1 MAMIAAEQIVT
12 KDGRTVT
19 LRGPEPRDARALVA
33 YMRQA
38 LATGTYL
45 NRLPEEFSR
54 TSWAQRRIIARAL
67 AAERELMILAEAEG
81 GIVGFIEAGTDPRRR
96 VRHVARFGVTVAED
110 WRGIG
115 VGRALI
121 GALIGWAE
129 ANPALERLELHVHSE
144 NEPAMALYK
153 SLGFAEEGRRRRAIK
168 YADGRYM
175 DDIIMARFV

>member
-1 MAMIAAEQIVT
+1 MAIVVAQEISL
-12 KDGRTVT
+12 KDGRMAT
-19 LRGPEPRDARALVA
+19 LRTPEPRDARALVGFMRDSLRTSA
-33 YMRQA
+33 Y
-38 LATGTYL
+38 LT
-45 NRLPEEFSR
+45 RLPEEFSR

-67 AAERELMILAEAEG
+67 AAEREIMILAEADG
-81 GIVGFIEAGTDPRRR
+81 GIIGMIEAGTDRRRR
-96 VRHVARFGVTVAED
+96 VCHVARFGVTVAKD
-110 WRGIG
+110 WRGVGI
-115 VGRALI
+115 GRALI

-144 NEPAMALYK
+144 NEAAIALYK

>member
-1 MAMIAAEQIVT
+1 MATIAIKEIRLA
-12 KDGRTVT
+12 DGRGVT
-19 LRGPEPRDARALVA
+19 LRSPEPRDARALVA

-38 LATGTYL
+38 LATSTYL

-67 AAERELMILAEAEG
+67 AAEREIMILAEAAG
-81 GIVGFIEAGTDPRRR
+81 SIVGFIEAAAERRHR
-96 VRHVARFGVTVAED
+96 VRHTACFGVTVARE
-110 WRGIG
+110 WRGLG

-121 GALIGWAE
+121 GAVVRWAE
-129 ANPALERLELHVHSE
+129 ANPALERLELHVHSG
-144 NEPAMALYK
+144 NEPAIALYK

-168 YADGRYM
+168 YAEGRYM